1 MDTDALF
8 KDILVNPSKL
18 RNAESAALMAKNP
31 PAFLLNKI
39 LDLVFHPD
47 ELKFSNGVR
56 GLNTHKMEAIN
67 GKLSFIF
74 ILKRHTCKF

>member
-1 MDTDALF
+1 MDTDSLF
-8 KDILVNPSKL
+8 KDVLVNPSKL

-47 ELKFSNGVR
+47 ELKFSKGVK
-56 GLNTHKMEAIN
+56 GLNTHKIEAIN
-67 GKLSFIF
+67 GKNSFF
-74 ILKRHTCKF
+74 YLYP